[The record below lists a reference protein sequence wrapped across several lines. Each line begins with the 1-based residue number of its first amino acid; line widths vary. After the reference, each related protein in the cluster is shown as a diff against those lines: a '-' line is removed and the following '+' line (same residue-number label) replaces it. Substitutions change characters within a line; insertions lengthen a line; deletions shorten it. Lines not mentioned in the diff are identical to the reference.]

1 MVFQHSGVP
10 QISPKSK
17 RGAVSDWPRL
27 DRVPR
32 RGCGGSPGAGRRG
45 FHQTGTLTD
54 DYLWRLRFL
63 QDLSGGLSGLTL
75 NALTGRLNEV
85 DKSIRYA
92 ANSGH
97 VFRFSRTIWISA
109 SVSASVRRGRD
120 LQSSLMVPW

>member
-1 MVFQHSGVP
+1 MRVATARATN
-10 QISPKSK
+10 KSK
-17 RGAVSDWPRL
+17 VETWRRLRLAASRPRAPARL
-27 DRVPR
+27 RRVA
-32 RGCGGSPGAGRRG
+32 GGGVFIKR
-45 FHQTGTLTD
+45 TLTD